1 MTTVYHGARI
11 LAAADRAEADDAW
24 AEALVVDG
32 DTIAYV
38 GTEDAARAAA
48 GADAEIV
55 DLGGALV
62 LPGFLDVHTHL
73 LMMGEA
79 LGAVPL
85 TDSHTIQD
93 IQAALRAA
101 RAAAP
106 DAPRL
111 FGRGWLFDSVPGGA
125 PTAAMIDEAVADVPV
140 YLQANDYHSCW
151 VNSAAIAELGITGDT
166 PDPLGGSISRR
177 EDGSADG
184 MFYETAA
191 QQIVWPFLDEARSDA
206 DREKSLERAFDA
218 YLAVG
223 VTGAVDM
230 AFGEKPLAALDRI
243 ARRRGGTLPLTVLAH
258 WWIHNTGDD
267 AANLAQVDRAIEL
280 SRRADAPWLRIA
292 GIKLIIDGVID
303 ACTATMNRP
312 YTNGSNAEPI
322 WPLECLEPVVA
333 AADAAGLQI
342 AIHAI
347 GDGASDIAVDALEHA
362 VARNG
367 ERVRRHRIEHLEYTS
382 PETPARMARL
392 GATASMQPV
401 HADPAIWDNWAA
413 MVGPERARRGFAWP
427 EFLDAGVRLAFST
440 DAPTA
445 PYPALANLFIAA
457 TRRSA
462 ADPTL
467 PAVQPEFAL
476 PLADAI
482 AHSTRDAAASCF
494 EEHRRGSLAP
504 GMKADFAVIDR
515 DPFTLGAEA
524 LLEARVL
531 RTVVGGRLAYE
542 AED

>member
-1 MTTVYHGARI
+1 MTTVYRGARI
-11 LAAADRAEADDAW
+11 LTVAEPCDECW

-38 GTEDAARAAA
+38 GTDDDARIAA
-48 GADAEIV
+48 GPGAEVV
-55 DLGGALV
+55 DLDGGVV

-79 LGAVPL
+79 LGAVSL
-85 TDSHTIQD
+85 TETHTIEA

-111 FGRGWLFDSVPGGA
+111 FGRGWLFDSVPGGV
-125 PTAAMIDEAVADVPV
+125 PTAAMIDAAVADVPV

-151 VNSAAIAELGITGDT
+151 VNSAAIAELGVTRET
-166 PDPLGGSISRR
+166 PDPPGGALSRGA
-177 EDGSADG
+177 DGAPDG

-191 QQIVWPFLDEARSDA
+191 QQIVWPFLDEVRSDA
-206 DREKSLERAFDA
+206 DRDEALELAFRT
-218 YLAVG
+218 YLAAG

-230 AFGEKPLAALDRI
+230 AFDEKPLAALDRI
-243 ARRRGGTLPLTVLAH
+243 ARRRGGNLPITVIAH
-258 WWIHNTGDD
+258 WWIQNTGDD
-267 AANLAQVDRAIEL
+267 DANLAQVSRAIEL
-280 SRRADAPWLRIA
+280 SRRKDAPWLRVA
-292 GIKLIIDGVID
+292 GIKIIIDGVID
-303 ACTATMNRP
+303 ACTATMNQP
-312 YTNGSNAEPI
+312 YTDGSNADPI
-322 WPLECLEPVVA
+322 WPLERLKPVVA

-347 GDGASDIAVDALEHA
+347 GDGASDIALDALEHV
-362 VARNG
+362 VAQGG
-367 ERVRRHRIEHLEYTS
+367 ERERRHRIEHLEYTS

-401 HADPAIWDNWAA
+401 HADPSIWDNWAA
-413 MVGPERARRGFAWP
+413 MIGPERARRGFAWP

-462 ADPTL
+462 ADPAL
-467 PAVQPEFAL
+467 PPVQPEYAL

-482 AHSTRDAAASCF
+482 AHSTHDAAASCF

-504 GMKADFAVIDR
+504 GMKADLVVIDR
-515 DPFTLGAEA
+515 DPFVLGPEA

-531 RTVVGGRLAYE
+531 RTVVDGSLVYE
-542 AED
+542 AGA